1 MIKER
6 IPEIKNLS
14 DREKITLAAE
24 LWDEVMTEDAFE
36 LTDEQKEELD
46 KRIKFAEENPDKLIP
61 WEKVKSDLSKKY
73 DV

>member
-61 WEKVKSDLSKKY
+61 CEKVKSDLSKKY

>member
-1 MIKER
+1 MINKKVPGIKE
-6 IPEIKNLS
+6 LT
-14 DREKITLAAE
+14 DQEKITLAGE
-24 LWDEVMTEDAFE
+24 LWDEVMTEDSFE
-36 LTDEQKEELD
+36 LTEEQKDELN